1 MAEKNGQEERAED
14 IGWSQRQIYQ
24 KGLFGLGVVLLIA
37 ALVNWVMPWLQPY
50 TYHGTLLQANSLAQD
65 FTLDTSAGKPMSLS
79 DFRGKYLL
87 IYFGYTFC
95 PDVCPL
101 TLSDLKTA
109 IAALGEEAEQ
119 VQVLFISVDPA
130 RDTVAQLA
138 SYLPHFNPTFLGMT
152 GDSETILQAA
162 TQFGIFYDSPQST
175 PTAYYTVDHTST
187 VVVVDPEGY
196 VRLVFPYSI
205 TGAEMAADLR
215 HLMR

>member
-1 MAEKNGQEERAED
+1 MALVEIEEPEKTNG
-14 IGWSQRQIYQ
+14 WFQRPLYKKIML
-24 KGLFGLGVVLLIA
+24 GFGLVLLIA
-37 ALVNWVMPWLQPY
+37 ATVSWVLPWLQPY
-50 TYHGTLLQANSLAQD
+50 TYHGTVLQASAVAQD

-109 IAALGEEAEQ
+109 VATLGADAER

-162 TQFGIFYDSPQST
+162 TQFGIFYDSQQST
-175 PTAYYTVDHTST
+175 STAYYTVDHTST

-215 HLMR
+215 HLMQ